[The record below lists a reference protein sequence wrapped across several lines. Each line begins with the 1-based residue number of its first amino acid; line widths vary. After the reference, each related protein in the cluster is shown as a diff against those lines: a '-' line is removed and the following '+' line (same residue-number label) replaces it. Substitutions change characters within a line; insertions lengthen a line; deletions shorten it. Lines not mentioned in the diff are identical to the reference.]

1 MGKMFRESIIGV
13 LFSAIIAMLMCGILN
28 LVLKTPLNYLVP
40 LSIGIG
46 VPFSLWFFNM
56 IMRLRDDEKEL
67 IKKSIDMK
75 ADRSDIVEINKR
87 FNDHKEDDKIKSDQ
101 IFESIA
107 QIQSQVNDIH
117 HYFINK
123 KK

>member
-1 MGKMFRESIIGV
+1 MFRESIIGV